1 MPKTMQNMFLSMQK
15 VHTFQ
20 KSLEAVLQ
28 RLGEAEIGQ
37 NTLTNAG
44 NIAGTENEIL
54 LFRNQLKVSS
64 IGSGRSGNIIIIST
78 VAHWNYNIS
87 YQNTTHNFELKTL
100 LLIIYYNMK
109 N

>member
-1 MPKTMQNMFLSMQK
+1 MLVLILFIMHLHIFDVTTSKIKYTFNFDIFILQK

-54 LFRNQLKVSS
+54 LFRNQLKVS
-64 IGSGRSGNIIIIST
+64 
-78 VAHWNYNIS
+78 
-87 YQNTTHNFELKTL
+87 
-100 LLIIYYNMK
+100 
-109 N
+109 

>member
-1 MPKTMQNMFLSMQK
+1 MSAFNFISIPFILYQHAFDATISKITHTFDFDFLQK

-44 NIAGTENEIL
+44 SIAGTESEIL
-54 LFRNQLKVSS
+54 FFRNQLKVS
-64 IGSGRSGNIIIIST
+64 
-78 VAHWNYNIS
+78 
-87 YQNTTHNFELKTL
+87 
-100 LLIIYYNMK
+100 
-109 N
+109 